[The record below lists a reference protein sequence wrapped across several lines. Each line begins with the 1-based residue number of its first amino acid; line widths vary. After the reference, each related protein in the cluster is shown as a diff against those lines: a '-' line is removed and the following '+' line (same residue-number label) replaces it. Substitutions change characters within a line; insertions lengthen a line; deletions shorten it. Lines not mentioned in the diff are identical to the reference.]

1 VPLEYIALMM
11 VGAFFVLV
19 LTGMPVAFAIAAVGF
34 VFGFIG
40 FDGWLFE
47 LLPSRIY
54 GTISNYTLLAI
65 PLFVFMGVMLDKTR
79 VAERMLEVI
88 GYASGALPGGM
99 ALAVIAVG
107 VLLGAA
113 TGIVGAAIVTLT
125 LIALPTLLRRG
136 YKRTVA
142 CGTICAAGTLGQIIP
157 PSLVLLVLA
166 DTMNLSVGSLFAA
179 ALVPGL
185 MLAGLY
191 VLYLMTL
198 AWFYSADVPAID
210 AAERAKMSKR
220 QIVKDLFTAVL
231 PPGLL
236 VAAVL
241 GSIIAGIAAPTEA
254 AAVGAVG
261 AVVVALIMRRLS
273 WPVFSDAVMSTV
285 RITAM
290 VFFVLIAS
298 QVFALAFRGLD
309 GEFLIEAMFNWVPG
323 GAYGTLLFILLAD
336 LPARFLPGVDPDHL
350 HRGAAVPALP
360 RRLPRVLAGMDRD
373 PHRDEPADLLPDA
386 TLRLVADLHEGGS
399 PAGHQDHGNLPR
411 RRALRDH
418 PAGRPGPADPVPRH
432 RPLAARRDRL
442 VGLTRPDPVSSVALI
457 ITQAPQVTRIV
468 LFQGVRMQEAS
479 LWPMGCLAP
488 ARRASAPPRA
498 HHKKTGAIAPA
509 KHRCQAWETLQSV
522 RRSRAKGF

>member
-1 VPLEYIALMM
+1 MPLEYIALMM

-47 LLPSRIY
+47 LLPARIF

-179 ALVPGL
+179 ALMPGL

-210 AAERAKMSKR
+210 AAERAQMSKR

-309 GEFLIEAMFNWVPG
+309 GEFLIEAMFDWVPG
-323 GAYGTLLFILLAD
+323 GAYGTLLFILLLIFLLGFFLEWIQITYIAVP
-336 LPARFLPGVDPDHL
+336 LFLPFLAGYPEFSLVWIAILIAMNLQTSFLTPPFGWSLIFMKGVAPPDIRTTEIY
-350 HRGAAVPALP
+350 RGAIPFVIIQ
-360 RRLPRVLAGMDRD
+360 
-373 PHRDEPADLLPDA
+373 
-386 TLRLVADLHEGGS
+386 LVALGLLIVFPGI
-399 PAGHQDHGNLPR
+399 ALWLP
-411 RRALRDH
+411 
-418 PAGRPGPADPVPRH
+418 
-432 RPLAARRDRL
+432 
-442 VGLTRPDPVSSVALI
+442 
-457 ITQAPQVTRIV
+457 
-468 LFQGVRMQEAS
+468 EAIG
-479 LWPMGCLAP
+479 W
-488 ARRASAPPRA
+488 
-498 HHKKTGAIAPA
+498 
-509 KHRCQAWETLQSV
+509 
-522 RRSRAKGF
+522 

>member
-19 LTGMPVAFAIAAVGF
+19 LSGMPVAFAIAAVGF

-40 FDGWLFE
+40 FEGWLFE
-47 LLPSRIY
+47 LLPARIF

-125 LIALPTLLRRG
+125 LMALPTLLRRG

-179 ALVPGL
+179 ALIPGL

-191 VLYLMTL
+191 VLYLMVL

-210 AAERAKMSKR
+210 AEERALMSKT
-220 QIVKDLFTAVL
+220 QILKDLFTAVL

-261 AVVVALIMRRLS
+261 AVIVAMIMRRLS
-273 WPVFSDAVMSTV
+273 WPIFSEAVMSTV

-309 GEFLIEAMFNWVPG
+309 GEFLIQAMFDWVPG
-323 GAYGTLLFILLAD
+323 GAYGTLLFMLLLIFLLGFFLEWIQITYIAVP
-336 LPARFLPGVDPDHL
+336 LFLPFLAGYPEFSLVWIAILIAMNLQTSFLTPPFGWSLIFMKGVAPPDIRTSEIY
-350 HRGAAVPALP
+350 RGAVPFVIIQLVALGLLILFP
-360 RRLPRVLAGMDRD
+360 GIALW
-373 PHRDEPADLLPDA
+373 LPDA
-386 TLRLVADLHEGGS
+386 IG
-399 PAGHQDHGNLPR
+399 
-411 RRALRDH
+411 
-418 PAGRPGPADPVPRH
+418 
-432 RPLAARRDRL
+432 
-442 VGLTRPDPVSSVALI
+442 
-457 ITQAPQVTRIV
+457 
-468 LFQGVRMQEAS
+468 
-479 LWPMGCLAP
+479 W
-488 ARRASAPPRA
+488 
-498 HHKKTGAIAPA
+498 
-509 KHRCQAWETLQSV
+509 
-522 RRSRAKGF
+522 

>member
-47 LLPSRIY
+47 LLPARIF

-179 ALVPGL
+179 ALMPGL

-210 AAERAKMSKR
+210 AAERAQMSKR

-309 GEFLIEAMFNWVPG
+309 GEFLIEAMFDWVPG
-323 GAYGTLLFILLAD
+323 GAYGTLLFILLLIFLLGFFLEWIQITYIAVP
-336 LPARFLPGVDPDHL
+336 LFLPFLAGYPEFSLVWIAILIAMNLQTSFLTPPFGWSLIFMKGVAPPDIRTTEIY
-350 HRGAAVPALP
+350 RGAIPFVIIQ
-360 RRLPRVLAGMDRD
+360 
-373 PHRDEPADLLPDA
+373 
-386 TLRLVADLHEGGS
+386 LVALGLLIVFPGI
-399 PAGHQDHGNLPR
+399 ALWLP
-411 RRALRDH
+411 
-418 PAGRPGPADPVPRH
+418 
-432 RPLAARRDRL
+432 
-442 VGLTRPDPVSSVALI
+442 
-457 ITQAPQVTRIV
+457 
-468 LFQGVRMQEAS
+468 EAIG
-479 LWPMGCLAP
+479 W
-488 ARRASAPPRA
+488 
-498 HHKKTGAIAPA
+498 
-509 KHRCQAWETLQSV
+509 
-522 RRSRAKGF
+522 

>member
-1 VPLEYIALMM
+1 MPLEYIALMM

-19 LTGMPVAFAIAAVGF
+19 LSGMPVAFAIAAVGF

-40 FDGWLFE
+40 FEGWLFE
-47 LLPSRIY
+47 LLPARIF

-125 LIALPTLLRRG
+125 LMALPTLLRRG

-179 ALVPGL
+179 ALIPGL

-191 VLYLMTL
+191 VLYLMVL

-210 AAERAKMSKR
+210 AEERALMSKT
-220 QIVKDLFTAVL
+220 QILKDLFTAVL

-261 AVVVALIMRRLS
+261 AVIVAMIMRRLS
-273 WPVFSDAVMSTV
+273 WPIFSEAVMSTV

-309 GEFLIEAMFNWVPG
+309 GEFLIQAMFDWVPG
-323 GAYGTLLFILLAD
+323 GAYGTLLFMLLLIFLLGFFLEWIQITYIAVP
-336 LPARFLPGVDPDHL
+336 LFLPFLAGFPEFSLVWIAILIAMNLQTSFLTPPFGWSLIFMKGVAPPDIRTSEIY
-350 HRGAAVPALP
+350 RGAVPFVIIQLVALGLLIVFP
-360 RRLPRVLAGMDRD
+360 GIALW
-373 PHRDEPADLLPDA
+373 LPDA
-386 TLRLVADLHEGGS
+386 IG
-399 PAGHQDHGNLPR
+399 
-411 RRALRDH
+411 
-418 PAGRPGPADPVPRH
+418 
-432 RPLAARRDRL
+432 
-442 VGLTRPDPVSSVALI
+442 
-457 ITQAPQVTRIV
+457 
-468 LFQGVRMQEAS
+468 
-479 LWPMGCLAP
+479 W
-488 ARRASAPPRA
+488 
-498 HHKKTGAIAPA
+498 
-509 KHRCQAWETLQSV
+509 
-522 RRSRAKGF
+522 

>member
-1 VPLEYIALMM
+1 VPLEYFALMM

-19 LTGMPVAFAIAAVGF
+19 LSGMPVAFAIAAVGF

-40 FDGWLFE
+40 FEGWLFE
-47 LLPSRIY
+47 LLPARIF

-125 LIALPTLLRRG
+125 LMALPTLLRRG

-179 ALVPGL
+179 ALIPGL

-191 VLYLMTL
+191 VLYLMVL

-210 AAERAKMSKR
+210 AEERALMSKT
-220 QIVKDLFTAVL
+220 QILKDLFTAVL

-261 AVVVALIMRRLS
+261 AVIVAMIMRRLS
-273 WPVFSDAVMSTV
+273 WPIFSEAVMSTV

-309 GEFLIEAMFNWVPG
+309 GEFLIQAMFDWVPG
-323 GAYGTLLFILLAD
+323 GAYGTLLFMLLLIFLLGFFLEWIQITYIAVP
-336 LPARFLPGVDPDHL
+336 LFLPFLAGFPEFSLVWIAILIAMNLQTSFLTPPFGWSLIFMKGVAPPDIRTSEIY
-350 HRGAAVPALP
+350 RGAVPFVIIQLVALGLLILFP
-360 RRLPRVLAGMDRD
+360 GIALW
-373 PHRDEPADLLPDA
+373 LPDA
-386 TLRLVADLHEGGS
+386 IG
-399 PAGHQDHGNLPR
+399 
-411 RRALRDH
+411 
-418 PAGRPGPADPVPRH
+418 
-432 RPLAARRDRL
+432 
-442 VGLTRPDPVSSVALI
+442 
-457 ITQAPQVTRIV
+457 
-468 LFQGVRMQEAS
+468 
-479 LWPMGCLAP
+479 W
-488 ARRASAPPRA
+488 
-498 HHKKTGAIAPA
+498 
-509 KHRCQAWETLQSV
+509 
-522 RRSRAKGF
+522 

>member
-1 VPLEYIALMM
+1 MPLEYIALMM

-19 LTGMPVAFAIAAVGF
+19 LSGMPVAFAIAAVGF

-40 FDGWLFE
+40 FEGWLFE
-47 LLPSRIY
+47 LLPSRIF

-125 LIALPTLLRRG
+125 LMALPTLLRRG

-179 ALVPGL
+179 ALIPGL

-191 VLYLMTL
+191 VVYLMVL

-210 AAERAKMSKR
+210 AEERALMSKT
-220 QIVKDLFTAVL
+220 QILKDLFTAVL

-261 AVVVALIMRRLS
+261 AVIVAMIMRRLS
-273 WPVFSDAVMSTV
+273 WPIFSEAVMSTV

-309 GEFLIEAMFNWVPG
+309 GEFLIQAMFDWVPG
-323 GAYGTLLFILLAD
+323 GAYGTLLFMLLLIFLLGFFLEWIQITYIAVP
-336 LPARFLPGVDPDHL
+336 LFLPFLAGFPEFSLVWIAILIAMNLQTSFLTPPFGWSLIFMKGVAPPDIRTSEIY
-350 HRGAAVPALP
+350 RGAVPFVIIQLVALGLLIVFP
-360 RRLPRVLAGMDRD
+360 GIALW
-373 PHRDEPADLLPDA
+373 LPDA
-386 TLRLVADLHEGGS
+386 IG
-399 PAGHQDHGNLPR
+399 
-411 RRALRDH
+411 
-418 PAGRPGPADPVPRH
+418 
-432 RPLAARRDRL
+432 
-442 VGLTRPDPVSSVALI
+442 
-457 ITQAPQVTRIV
+457 
-468 LFQGVRMQEAS
+468 
-479 LWPMGCLAP
+479 W
-488 ARRASAPPRA
+488 
-498 HHKKTGAIAPA
+498 
-509 KHRCQAWETLQSV
+509 
-522 RRSRAKGF
+522 

>member
-19 LTGMPVAFAIAAVGF
+19 LSGMPVAFAIAAVGF

-40 FDGWLFE
+40 FEGWLFE
-47 LLPSRIY
+47 LLPSRIF

-125 LIALPTLLRRG
+125 LMALPTLLRRG

-142 CGTICAAGTLGQIIP
+142 CGTICASGTLGQIIP

-179 ALVPGL
+179 ALIPGL

-191 VLYLMTL
+191 VLYLMVL
-198 AWFYSADVPAID
+198 AWFFSADVPAID
-210 AAERAKMSKR
+210 AEERALMSKT
-220 QIVKDLFTAVL
+220 QILKDLFTAVL

-261 AVVVALIMRRLS
+261 AVIVALIMRRLS
-273 WPVFSDAVMSTV
+273 WPIFSEAVMSTV

-309 GEFLIEAMFNWVPG
+309 GEFLIQAMFDWVPG
-323 GAYGTLLFILLAD
+323 GAYGTLLFMLLLIFLLGFFLEWIQITYIAVP
-336 LPARFLPGVDPDHL
+336 LFLPFLAGYPEFSLVWIAILIAMNLQTSFLTPPFGWSLIFMKGVAPPDIRTSEIY
-350 HRGAAVPALP
+350 RGAVPFVIIQLVALGLLIVFP
-360 RRLPRVLAGMDRD
+360 GIALW
-373 PHRDEPADLLPDA
+373 LPDA
-386 TLRLVADLHEGGS
+386 IG
-399 PAGHQDHGNLPR
+399 
-411 RRALRDH
+411 
-418 PAGRPGPADPVPRH
+418 
-432 RPLAARRDRL
+432 
-442 VGLTRPDPVSSVALI
+442 
-457 ITQAPQVTRIV
+457 
-468 LFQGVRMQEAS
+468 
-479 LWPMGCLAP
+479 W
-488 ARRASAPPRA
+488 
-498 HHKKTGAIAPA
+498 
-509 KHRCQAWETLQSV
+509 
-522 RRSRAKGF
+522 

>member
-1 VPLEYIALMM
+1 MPLEYIALMM

-19 LTGMPVAFAIAAVGF
+19 LSGMPVAFAIAAVGF

-40 FDGWLFE
+40 FEGWLFE
-47 LLPSRIY
+47 LLPSRIF

-125 LIALPTLLRRG
+125 LMALPTLLRRG

-142 CGTICAAGTLGQIIP
+142 CGTICASGTLGQIIP

-179 ALVPGL
+179 ALIPGL

-191 VLYLMTL
+191 VLYLMVL
-198 AWFYSADVPAID
+198 AWFFSADVPAID
-210 AAERAKMSKR
+210 AEERALMSKT
-220 QIVKDLFTAVL
+220 QILKDLFTAVL

-261 AVVVALIMRRLS
+261 AVIVALIMRRLS
-273 WPVFSDAVMSTV
+273 WPIFSEAVMSTV

-309 GEFLIEAMFNWVPG
+309 GEFLIQAMFDWVPG
-323 GAYGTLLFILLAD
+323 GAYGTLLFMLLLIFLLGFFLEWIQITYIAVP
-336 LPARFLPGVDPDHL
+336 LFLPFLAGYPEFSLVWIAILIAMNLQTSFLTPPFGWSLIFMKGVAPPDIRTSEIY
-350 HRGAAVPALP
+350 RGAVPFVIIQLVALGLLIVFP
-360 RRLPRVLAGMDRD
+360 GIALW
-373 PHRDEPADLLPDA
+373 LPDA
-386 TLRLVADLHEGGS
+386 IG
-399 PAGHQDHGNLPR
+399 
-411 RRALRDH
+411 
-418 PAGRPGPADPVPRH
+418 
-432 RPLAARRDRL
+432 
-442 VGLTRPDPVSSVALI
+442 
-457 ITQAPQVTRIV
+457 
-468 LFQGVRMQEAS
+468 
-479 LWPMGCLAP
+479 W
-488 ARRASAPPRA
+488 
-498 HHKKTGAIAPA
+498 
-509 KHRCQAWETLQSV
+509 
-522 RRSRAKGF
+522 

>member
-1 VPLEYIALMM
+1 MPLEYIALMM

-47 LLPSRIY
+47 LLPARIY

-179 ALVPGL
+179 ALMPGL

-210 AAERAKMSKR
+210 AAERAQMSKR

-309 GEFLIEAMFNWVPG
+309 GEFLIEAMFDWVPG
-323 GAYGTLLFILLAD
+323 GAYGTLLFILLLIFLLGFFLEWIQITYIAVP
-336 LPARFLPGVDPDHL
+336 LFLPFLAGYPEFSLVWVAILIAMNLQTSFLTPPFGWSLIFMKGVAPPDIKTTEIY
-350 HRGAAVPALP
+350 RGAIPFVIIQ
-360 RRLPRVLAGMDRD
+360 
-373 PHRDEPADLLPDA
+373 
-386 TLRLVADLHEGGS
+386 LVALGMLILFPGI
-399 PAGHQDHGNLPR
+399 ALWLP
-411 RRALRDH
+411 
-418 PAGRPGPADPVPRH
+418 
-432 RPLAARRDRL
+432 
-442 VGLTRPDPVSSVALI
+442 
-457 ITQAPQVTRIV
+457 
-468 LFQGVRMQEAS
+468 EAIG
-479 LWPMGCLAP
+479 W
-488 ARRASAPPRA
+488 
-498 HHKKTGAIAPA
+498 
-509 KHRCQAWETLQSV
+509 
-522 RRSRAKGF
+522 

>member
-47 LLPSRIY
+47 LLPARIY

-179 ALVPGL
+179 ALMPGL

-261 AVVVALIMRRLS
+261 AVVVALVMRRLS

-309 GEFLIEAMFNWVPG
+309 GEFLIEAMFDWVPG
-323 GAYGTLLFILLAD
+323 GAYGTLLFILLLIFLLGFFLEWIQITYIAVP
-336 LPARFLPGVDPDHL
+336 LFLPFLAGYPEFSLVWIAILIAMNLQTSFLTPPFGWSLIFMKGVAPPDIRTTEIY
-350 HRGAAVPALP
+350 RGAIPFVIIQ
-360 RRLPRVLAGMDRD
+360 
-373 PHRDEPADLLPDA
+373 
-386 TLRLVADLHEGGS
+386 LVALGLLIAFPGI
-399 PAGHQDHGNLPR
+399 ALWLP
-411 RRALRDH
+411 
-418 PAGRPGPADPVPRH
+418 
-432 RPLAARRDRL
+432 
-442 VGLTRPDPVSSVALI
+442 
-457 ITQAPQVTRIV
+457 
-468 LFQGVRMQEAS
+468 EAIG
-479 LWPMGCLAP
+479 W
-488 ARRASAPPRA
+488 
-498 HHKKTGAIAPA
+498 
-509 KHRCQAWETLQSV
+509 
-522 RRSRAKGF
+522 

>member
-1 VPLEYIALMM
+1 MPLEYIALMM

-47 LLPSRIY
+47 LLPARIY

-179 ALVPGL
+179 AMMPGL

-198 AWFYSADVPAID
+198 AWLYSADVPAID
-210 AAERAKMSKR
+210 AAERAQMSKR

-323 GAYGTLLFILLAD
+323 GAYGTLLFILLLIFLLGFFLEWIQITYIAVP
-336 LPARFLPGVDPDHL
+336 LFLPFLAGYPEFSLVWIAILIAMNLQTSFLTPPFGWSLIFMKGVAPPDIRTTEIY
-350 HRGAAVPALP
+350 RGAVPFVIIQLVALGLLILFP
-360 RRLPRVLAGMDRD
+360 GIALW
-373 PHRDEPADLLPDA
+373 LPDA
-386 TLRLVADLHEGGS
+386 IG
-399 PAGHQDHGNLPR
+399 
-411 RRALRDH
+411 
-418 PAGRPGPADPVPRH
+418 
-432 RPLAARRDRL
+432 
-442 VGLTRPDPVSSVALI
+442 
-457 ITQAPQVTRIV
+457 
-468 LFQGVRMQEAS
+468 
-479 LWPMGCLAP
+479 W
-488 ARRASAPPRA
+488 
-498 HHKKTGAIAPA
+498 
-509 KHRCQAWETLQSV
+509 
-522 RRSRAKGF
+522 

>member
-1 VPLEYIALMM
+1 MPLEYIALMM

-47 LLPSRIY
+47 LLPARIY

-179 ALVPGL
+179 ALMPGL

-261 AVVVALIMRRLS
+261 AVVVALVMRRLS

-309 GEFLIEAMFNWVPG
+309 GEFLIEAMFDWVPG
-323 GAYGTLLFILLAD
+323 GAYGTLLFILLLIFLLGFFLEWIQITYIAVP
-336 LPARFLPGVDPDHL
+336 LFLPFLAGYPEFSLVWIAILIAMNLQTSFLTPPFGWSLIFMKGVAPPDIRTTEIY
-350 HRGAAVPALP
+350 RGAIPFVIIQ
-360 RRLPRVLAGMDRD
+360 
-373 PHRDEPADLLPDA
+373 
-386 TLRLVADLHEGGS
+386 LVALGLLIAFPGI
-399 PAGHQDHGNLPR
+399 ALWLP
-411 RRALRDH
+411 
-418 PAGRPGPADPVPRH
+418 
-432 RPLAARRDRL
+432 
-442 VGLTRPDPVSSVALI
+442 
-457 ITQAPQVTRIV
+457 
-468 LFQGVRMQEAS
+468 EAIG
-479 LWPMGCLAP
+479 W
-488 ARRASAPPRA
+488 
-498 HHKKTGAIAPA
+498 
-509 KHRCQAWETLQSV
+509 
-522 RRSRAKGF
+522 

>member
-1 VPLEYIALMM
+1 MPLEYFALMM
-11 VGAFFVLV
+11 VIAFFVLV

-34 VFGFIG
+34 LFGFIG

-88 GYASGALPGGM
+88 GYVSGALPGGM

-142 CGTICAAGTLGQIIP
+142 CGTICASGTLGQIIP

-191 VLYLMTL
+191 VLYLLTL

-210 AAERAKMSKR
+210 AIERARMSKA

-231 PPGLL
+231 PPALL
-236 VAAVL
+236 VFAVL

-261 AVVVALIMRRLS
+261 AVVVAAIMRRLG
-273 WPVFSDAVMSTV
+273 WTVFREAVLSSV

-323 GAYGTLLFILLAD
+323 GAYGTLVFMLLLIFLLGFFLEWIQITYIAVP
-336 LPARFLPGVDPDHL
+336 LFLPFLAGYPEFSLVWIAILIAMNLQTSFLTPPFGWSLIFMKGVAPPEIRTAEIY
-350 HRGAAVPALP
+350 RGAIPFVIIQVIALALLILFP
-360 RRLPRVLAGMDRD
+360 GIALWLP
-373 PHRDEPADLLPDA
+373 
-386 TLRLVADLHEGGS
+386 
-399 PAGHQDHGNLPR
+399 
-411 RRALRDH
+411 
-418 PAGRPGPADPVPRH
+418 
-432 RPLAARRDRL
+432 
-442 VGLTRPDPVSSVALI
+442 
-457 ITQAPQVTRIV
+457 
-468 LFQGVRMQEAS
+468 EAIG
-479 LWPMGCLAP
+479 W
-488 ARRASAPPRA
+488 
-498 HHKKTGAIAPA
+498 
-509 KHRCQAWETLQSV
+509 
-522 RRSRAKGF
+522 

>member
-1 VPLEYIALMM
+1 MPLEYIALMM

-47 LLPSRIY
+47 LLPARIY

-179 ALVPGL
+179 ALMPGL

-261 AVVVALIMRRLS
+261 AVVVAVVMRRLS

-309 GEFLIEAMFNWVPG
+309 GEFLIEAMFDWVPG
-323 GAYGTLLFILLAD
+323 GAYGTLLFILLLIFLLGFFLEWIQITYIAVP
-336 LPARFLPGVDPDHL
+336 LFLPFLAGYPEFSLVWVAILIAMNLQTSFLTPPFGWSLIFMKGVAPPDIRTTEIY
-350 HRGAAVPALP
+350 RGAIPFVIIQ
-360 RRLPRVLAGMDRD
+360 
-373 PHRDEPADLLPDA
+373 
-386 TLRLVADLHEGGS
+386 LVALGLLIVFPGI
-399 PAGHQDHGNLPR
+399 ALWLP
-411 RRALRDH
+411 
-418 PAGRPGPADPVPRH
+418 
-432 RPLAARRDRL
+432 
-442 VGLTRPDPVSSVALI
+442 
-457 ITQAPQVTRIV
+457 
-468 LFQGVRMQEAS
+468 EAIG
-479 LWPMGCLAP
+479 W
-488 ARRASAPPRA
+488 
-498 HHKKTGAIAPA
+498 
-509 KHRCQAWETLQSV
+509 
-522 RRSRAKGF
+522 